1 MARRARGGPC
11 GSVQDSGLTRKRRG
25 ETSSRRGSLSQP
37 APAPQKA
44 VSTMILAYEGRVP
57 RIAATAFVA
66 PTATVIGDVTIG
78 EEASIWFGAVLRGDV
93 GRIEVGARANI
104 QDNAVLHT
112 TDRIPTV
119 VEDGVTVGHGAVLE
133 GCTVRRGALIGMNAV
148 ILHEAVVGEEA
159 LVAAGSV
166 VTDGTQIPPKTVAA
180 GAPCRARKP
189 LSGASAQWIARAAG
203 AYVGLSR
210 RYKQAQDRD
219 ARFQGAAEGPI
230 SG

>member
-1 MARRARGGPC
+1 
-11 GSVQDSGLTRKRRG
+11 
-25 ETSSRRGSLSQP
+25 
-37 APAPQKA
+37 
-44 VSTMILAYEGRVP
+44 MILPYEGRVP
-57 RIAATAFVA
+57 RIAPTAFVA

-78 EEASIWFGAVLRGDV
+78 DEASVWFGAVLRGDV

-112 TDRIPTV
+112 TNRIPTV
-119 VEDGVTVGHGAVLE
+119 VEDGVTIGHGAVLE

-148 ILHEAVVGEEA
+148 ILHEAVVGEES

-166 VTDGTQIPPKTVAA
+166 VTDGTEIPPKTVAA
-180 GAPCRARKP
+180 GAPCQARKP
-189 LSGASAQWIARAAG
+189 LSGVSAEWIARAAG

-210 RYKQAQDRD
+210 RYKAAQDRH
-219 ARFQGAAEGPI
+219 APAGGAADGPI